1 MGYQQHYPTSPDYR
15 KTTVKVTFYQFSF
28 PNDSTSQN
36 TIRKRYI
43 QNEQERSLIYTVS
56 ISQSPI
62 EADNF
67 LSFRPSFA
75 SYKKK
80 KKLLDNSYTT
90 CRVIIFPRKQ
100 KEKNLPIKALNCCGS
115 LSEPALMTTN
125 LFLKLL
131 KGHIKR

>member
-1 MGYQQHYPTSPDYR
+1 MKIQNAFQVKLTFFGLSLVLGYQQHYPTSPDYR

-80 KKLLDNSYTT
+80 KS
-90 CRVIIFPRKQ
+90 C
-100 KEKNLPIKALNCCGS
+100 
-115 LSEPALMTTN
+115 
-125 LFLKLL
+125 
-131 KGHIKR
+131 